1 MTKNRFKLF
10 IFKGIYASNTTNS
23 NRVQMSTTGTAASS
37 KMARSTKTS
46 TPSVTSTPA
55 QAAPVAAKTETK
67 KVSKKAEAPAAAAAP
82 PAPVVEVAD
91 ASGSS
96 VSFESVISTLETLRR
111 EVSAAL
117 TQVRELQKV
126 SRRELRSAASSKK
139 ARRQRDPNAPPRKPS
154 GITMPVEVSAEKFLG
169 LGASE
174 LISRTSAAGKLTAY
188 AREHKLFDEKNG
200 RLIRPNAALKTLLRL
215 GESDE
220 LTIPSLQKFIGV
232 HFPPKKA

>member
-1 MTKNRFKLF
+1 
-10 IFKGIYASNTTNS
+10 
-23 NRVQMSTTGTAASS
+23 MSSTGTAASS

-46 TPSVTSTPA
+46 TPAVTSAPA
-55 QAAPVAAKTETK
+55 QAAPVVAKTETK
-67 KVSKKAEAPAAAAAP
+67 KVSKKAEAPAAAPA

-91 ASGSS
+91 ASGAS

-154 GITMPVEVSAEKFLG
+154 GITMPVEVSAELKKFLG

>member
-1 MTKNRFKLF
+1 MSSS
-10 IFKGIYASNTTNS
+10 GIAT
-23 NRVQMSTTGTAASS
+23 SS
-37 KMARSTKTS
+37 KMARNSKTA
-46 TPSVTSTPA
+46 TPAVTSTPA
-55 QAAPVAAKTETK
+55 SAPAPETK
-67 KVSKKAEAPAAAAAP
+67 KVSKKAAEAPAAAA
-82 PAPVVEVAD
+82 PAPVAEAPVVD

-96 VSFESVISTLETLRR
+96 VTFESVIATLEGLRR

-126 SRRELRSAASSKK
+126 SRRELRTAAASSKK
-139 ARRQRDPNAPPRKPS
+139 SRRQRDPNAPPRKPS
-154 GITMPVEVSAEKFLG
+154 GITMPVEVSAELKKFLH

-200 RLIRPNAALKTLLRL
+200 RLIKPNAALKTLLRL

-220 LTIPSLQKFIGV
+220 LTIPSLQKYIGV
-232 HFPPKKA
+232 HFPPKKTA

>member
-1 MTKNRFKLF
+1 MSSS
-10 IFKGIYASNTTNS
+10 GIAT
-23 NRVQMSTTGTAASS
+23 SS
-37 KMARSTKTS
+37 KMARNSKTA
-46 TPSVTSTPA
+46 TPAVTSTPA
-55 QAAPVAAKTETK
+55 TPVETK
-67 KVSKKAEAPAAAAAP
+67 KVSKKAAEAPAAPA
-82 PAPVVEVAD
+82 PAPVVEVAVD

-96 VSFESVISTLETLRR
+96 VSFETVISTLETLRR

-126 SRRELRSAASSKK
+126 SRRELRTAAASSKK
-139 ARRQRDPNAPPRKPS
+139 SRRQRDPNAPPRKPS
-154 GITMPVEVSAEKFLG
+154 GITMPVEVSAELKKFLH

-200 RLIRPNAALKTLLRL
+200 RLIKANAALKTLLRL

-220 LTIPSLQKFIGV
+220 LTIPSLQKYIGV
-232 HFPPKKA
+232 HFPPKKTA

>member
-1 MTKNRFKLF
+1 
-10 IFKGIYASNTTNS
+10 
-23 NRVQMSTTGTAASS
+23 
-37 KMARSTKTS
+37 
-46 TPSVTSTPA
+46 
-55 QAAPVAAKTETK
+55 
-67 KVSKKAEAPAAAAAP
+67 
-82 PAPVVEVAD
+82 
-91 ASGSS
+91 
-96 VSFESVISTLETLRR
+96 
-111 EVSAAL
+111 
-117 TQVRELQKV
+117 
-126 SRRELRSAASSKK
+126 
-139 ARRQRDPNAPPRKPS
+139 
-154 GITMPVEVSAEKFLG
+154 MPVEVSAELKKFLG